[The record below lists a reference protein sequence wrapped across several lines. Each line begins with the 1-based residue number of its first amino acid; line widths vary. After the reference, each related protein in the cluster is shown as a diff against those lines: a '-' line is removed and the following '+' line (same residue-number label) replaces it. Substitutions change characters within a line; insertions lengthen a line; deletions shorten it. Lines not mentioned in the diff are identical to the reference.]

1 MIRIFITLY
10 RFFRTHRIMFYALCV
25 LLPAVMIYLAWQIRL
40 QEDINSFMPQTE
52 DTRYTGKVFK
62 NIKIKDKIAVLV
74 TSKDTAHPAT
84 PETMMEGCEAFFAQL
99 QQTPAGKSHIKK
111 IQSTVDNRLT
121 EALHRYVMD
130 YLPIFLD
137 TADYVR
143 LDSLLER
150 ENLEKYM
157 ARQYARLFSPWS
169 MVSSKFMA
177 ADPLGLS
184 ENILK
189 DLAALEPDGHY
200 TIYDEHIF
208 SDDKQYLVAFISP
221 VFGAGELS
229 NNEALVEAIERVIAA
244 VERQYPALSVSYF
257 GGIPVGIYNARQIKS
272 DAFLAMMIT
281 ALAIGLVILFA
292 FRRKSALPLI
302 LLPVLAG
309 GLFALALMYVLQ
321 GAISTIAVGAGS
333 VILGV
338 ALSYSIH
345 VFCHSLHAQ
354 SAEQVIRELAYP
366 MTIGSFTTIAAFA
379 SLAFMHTEA
388 LHDFGLFSCF
398 TLLGTTLCCLVF
410 IPHLL
415 SFRPQQPGRLM
426 RLIEKWNACPF
437 EKNYLLIGLVALV
450 FGVSCFFCGKVTFNA
465 DMEQLSYMP
474 ASFAQAEAVLNNT
487 FQDNYKTVY
496 FVSVG
501 HTPDEALSH
510 YRQAAQKCH
519 ALKEKLLI
527 KEYSSAHHL
536 LIPIAEQQRRIDYWN
551 RYWTPGKRAF
561 LQTNLPETGKKYT
574 FKAQNFD
581 AFLHRLEKDYQPADY
596 TQEDFLDAF
605 VLNEWIDYADGLPMA
620 IIQAQL
626 LEENKEQV
634 YRAFGEDKNTVILDK
649 AYFAGKLSALVNND
663 FNTLLY
669 IVSIV
674 VFLSI
679 LVSYGRI
686 EIAAVT
692 FLPMVMSWVIILG
705 LMALFGIEFNVINII
720 ISTFIFGIGD
730 DFSIFVSDGLLLEYK
745 TGQKILTSHKTAIF
759 FSAFAVTAGMGAM
772 IFSQHPALYSISIT
786 SVIGMLTIIVIAYT
800 VQPFIFRLFITGRT
814 AKRNFPHTWYSLFIT
829 ITALTIFVAGSLFL
843 TLVSYILIFF
853 PAGKKSKQ
861 AFFHYLLYYFGF
873 LQLYAMCNEK
883 KVRQNPAHETFEKPA
898 VIIANHQSVIDIMQ
912 MLTLHPK
919 IIMVTKEWVSRS
931 PLFGKVARFAGF
943 VDITK
948 GYEPA
953 VAHIRQYMDDG
964 YSVVIFPEGT
974 RSPDGKLHR
983 FHKGAFYLAEALK
996 ADIIPVLLYGH
1007 GQAMSKDDYLY
1018 LKDAVLATKI
1028 LPRMPYREGET
1039 YRERH
1044 KYMTR
1049 LFKKEHAAFA
1059 EETDRA
1065 GNPYYRYK
1073 LMKNYLYKGPALEW
1087 YLRIKAALE
1096 KNYKLFAQLVPAKAV
1111 VTDLGCGYGFLSYML
1126 AFQSD
1131 EREITGIDYDAG
1143 KIATAQNN
1151 FSRTGRLQF
1160 VAADISA
1167 YAFPPSDVFILNDV
1181 LHYLPEEKQYGVL
1194 RQCVQRLNAGGKII
1208 IRDGDRDNRRKHAL
1222 TRLSEFFSIRLLKF
1236 NKADHTL
1243 HFMTASD
1250 MEAFAQ
1256 RNNLSLAIVENSK
1269 YNSNKIYVFSR
1280 KQ

>member
-1 MIRIFITLY
+1 
-10 RFFRTHRIMFYALCV
+10 
-25 LLPAVMIYLAWQIRL
+25 
-40 QEDINSFMPQTE
+40 
-52 DTRYTGKVFK
+52 
-62 NIKIKDKIAVLV
+62 
-74 TSKDTAHPAT
+74 PAT
-84 PETMMEGCEAFFAQL
+84 PEVMIQGCDALFAQL
-99 QQTPAGKSHIKK
+99 QQSPVGKSHIKK
-111 IQSTVDNRLT
+111 VQSTVDNRQAEL
-121 EALHRYVMD
+121 LHQYVMD

-137 TADYVR
+137 SAGYAR
-143 LDSLLER
+143 LDSLLQQ

-157 ARQYARLFSPWS
+157 ARQYVQLLSPWS
-169 MVSSKFMA
+169 MVSSKFIA

-184 ENILK
+184 GNIMK
-189 DLAALEPDGHY
+189 DLSALEPDGHY

-208 SDDKQYLVAFISP
+208 SDDKQYLIAFISP

-229 NNEALVEAIERVIAA
+229 NNEALVEE
-244 VERQYPALSVSYF
+244 VERTIALAEQQYPALAVSYF

-281 ALAIGLVILFA
+281 ALVIGLVIIFA
-292 FRRKSALPLI
+292 FRRKSAIPLI
-302 LLPVLAG
+302 LLPVLMG
-309 GLFALALMYVLQ
+309 GLFVLALMYLLQ
-321 GAISTIAVGAGS
+321 GAISTIAIGAGS

-415 SFRPQQPGRLM
+415 SFRSQQPGCLM
-426 RLIEKWNACPF
+426 RLIEKWNAYPF
-437 EKNYLLIGLVALV
+437 EKNYLFTGLVALV
-450 FGVSCFFCGKVTFNA
+450 FGISCFFCGKVTFNA

-474 ASFAQAEAVLNNT
+474 ASLAQAEEVLEHT

-501 HTPDEALSH
+501 RTPDEALAH

-519 ALKEKLLI
+519 ALKEKSLI

-536 LIPIAEQQRRIDYWN
+536 LIPVAEQQRRIDRWN

-561 LQTNLPETGKKYT
+561 LKTNLPEAGKKYT
-574 FKAQNFD
+574 FKAQNID
-581 AFLHRLEKDYQPADY
+581 AFLHRLDRDYQPVDY
-596 TQEDFLDAF
+596 TQQDFLDGF
-605 VLNEWIDYADGLPMA
+605 VLNEWIDYAGGLPMA

-634 YRAFGEDKNTVILDK
+634 YRAFGEDTNTVILDK

-669 IVSIV
+669 IVSII

-745 TGQKILTSHKTAIF
+745 TGQRILTSHKTAIF

-772 IFSQHPALYSISIT
+772 IFSQHPALYSISVT
-786 SVIGMLTIIVIAYT
+786 SVIGMLAIILIAYT
-800 VQPFIFRLFITGRT
+800 VQPFLFRLFITGRT
-814 AKRNFPHTWYSLFIT
+814 AKRKFPHTWYSLLIT
-829 ITALTIFVAGSLFL
+829 IIALIIFVTGSLLL
-843 TLVSYILIFF
+843 TLISYVLLLL
-853 PAGKKSKQ
+853 PVPRKAGQ
-861 AFFHYLLYYFGF
+861 AFFHRLLYYFSF
-873 LQLYAMCNEK
+873 LQIYAMPNEK

-898 VIIANHQSVIDIMQ
+898 VIIANHQSVIDILQ
-912 MLTLHPK
+912 TLTLYPK

-974 RSPDGKLHR
+974 RSPDCKLQR

-996 ADIIPVLLYGH
+996 ADIIPVLLHGH

-1018 LKDAVLATKI
+1018 LKDAIIATKI
-1028 LPRMPYREGET
+1028 LPRIPYCEEET
-1039 YRERH
+1039 YQERH
-1044 KYMTR
+1044 KRLSR

-1073 LMKNYLYKGPALEW
+1073 LMKNYLYKGPVLEW
-1087 YLRIKAALE
+1087 YLRIKAAME
-1096 KNYKLFAQLVPAKAV
+1096 KNYTLFEQLVPAKAT
-1111 VTDLGCGYGFLSYML
+1111 VTDIGCGYGFLSCML
-1126 AFQSD
+1126 AFRSD
-1131 EREITGIDYDAG
+1131 EREITGIDYDAD

-1160 VAADISA
+1160 VAADISE
-1167 YAFPPSDVFILNDV
+1167 YALPPSDVFILNDV

-1194 RQCVQRLNAGGKII
+1194 RQCVQQLNPGGKII
-1208 IRDGDRDNRRKHAL
+1208 IRDGDR
-1222 TRLSEFFSIRLLKF
+1222 
-1236 NKADHTL
+1236 
-1243 HFMTASD
+1243 
-1250 MEAFAQ
+1250 
-1256 RNNLSLAIVENSK
+1256 
-1269 YNSNKIYVFSR
+1269 
-1280 KQ
+1280 

>member
-10 RFFRTHRIMFYALCV
+10 RFFRAHRMAFYALCV
-25 LLPAVMIYLAWQIRL
+25 LLPAAMVYLALQIRL
-40 QEDINSFMPQTE
+40 QEDINSLMPQTE
-52 DTRYTGKVFK
+52 DTRHIGKVFK

-74 TSKDTAHPAT
+74 TSRDTAHPAT
-84 PETMMEGCEAFFAQL
+84 PGTMMEGCDAFLMQL
-99 QQTPAGKSHIKK
+99 QQTPVGKSHIKK
-111 IQSTVDNRLT
+111 VQSTVDNRLA
-121 EALHRYVMD
+121 ESLHRYVMEH
-130 YLPIFLD
+130 LPIFLD
-137 TADYVR
+137 TAGYAR
-143 LDSLLER
+143 LDSLLQR
-150 ENLEKYM
+150 ENMDEFM
-157 ARQYARLFSPWS
+157 AGQYARLHSPWS
-169 MVSSKFMA
+169 MVSSKFIA
-177 ADPLGLS
+177 ADPLNLAGD
-184 ENILK
+184 ILK
-189 DLAALEPDGHY
+189 DLAALELDGNY
-200 TIYDEHIF
+200 TIYGEHIF
-208 SDDKQYLVAFISP
+208 SSGKQYLVAFISP

-229 NNEALVEAIERVIAA
+229 NNGAFVEEIERTIAV
-244 VERQYPALSVSYF
+244 VEQQFPALAVSYF

-281 ALAIGLVILFA
+281 ALVIGLVIIFA
-292 FRRKSALPLI
+292 FRRKRAIPLI
-302 LLPVLAG
+302 LLPVLMG

-415 SFRPQQPGRLM
+415 SFQPQEPSRLM
-426 RLIEKWNACPF
+426 RLIEKWNAYPF
-437 EKNYLLIGLVALV
+437 EKNYIFIGLVALV

-465 DMEQLSYMP
+465 GMEQLNYMP
-474 ASFAQAEAVLNNT
+474 ATFAQAEEALKNA
-487 FQDNYKTVY
+487 FSGDCKTVY
-496 FVSVG
+496 FAATG
-501 HTPDEALSH
+501 NTPDEALYH
-510 YRQAAQKCH
+510 YRQAAQKCQT
-519 ALKEKLLI
+519 LKEKSLV
-527 KEYSSAHHL
+527 KDYSSAHHL
-536 LIPIAEQQRRIDYWN
+536 LIPAAEQQRRIDLWN
-551 RYWTPGKRAF
+551 RYWTPEKRA
-561 LQTNLPETGKKYT
+561 LLKTNLPEAGEKYT

-581 AFLHRLEKDYQPADY
+581 AFLHGIDKDYQPVDY
-596 TQEDFLDAF
+596 TQQDFLDTF
-605 VLNEWIDYADGLPMA
+605 VLNEWIDYADGLPVA

-626 LEENKEQV
+626 PEENKEQV
-634 YRAFGEDKNTVILDK
+634 YGAFSEDKNIVILDK
-649 AYFAGKLSALVNND
+649 AYFAGKLSTLVNSD
-663 FNTLLY
+663 FNALLY

-679 LVSYGRI
+679 LASYGRI
-686 EIAAVT
+686 EIALVT

-745 TGQKILTSHKTAIF
+745 TGQRILTSHKTAIF

-786 SVIGMLTIIVIAYT
+786 SVIGMLAIILIAYT
-800 VQPFIFRLFITGRT
+800 VQPLIFRLFITGRA
-814 AKRNFPHTWYSLFIT
+814 AKRKFPHTWYSLFIT
-829 ITALTIFVAGSLFL
+829 ITALTIFVTGCLLL
-843 TLVSYILIFF
+843 TLTGYILILF

-861 AFFHYLLYYFGF
+861 AFFHRLLYYFSF
-873 LQLYAMCNEK
+873 LQIYAMPNEK
-883 KVRQNPAHETFEKPA
+883 KVRQNPARETFEKPA
-898 VIIANHQSVIDIMQ
+898 VIIANHQSVIDILQ

-931 PLFGKVARFAGF
+931 PLFGKIARFAGF

-953 VAHIRQYMDDG
+953 VAHIRQYMDEG

-974 RSPDGKLHR
+974 RSPDGKLQR

-996 ADIIPVLLYGH
+996 ADIIPTLLYGH

-1028 LPRMPYREGET
+1028 LPRIPHREEET
-1039 YRERH
+1039 YQERH
-1044 KYMTR
+1044 KQAAR
-1049 LFKKEHAAFA
+1049 LFKKEHAAFV
-1059 EETDRA
+1059 EEIDRA

-1073 LMKNYLYKGPALEW
+1073 LMKNYLYKGPVLEW
-1087 YLRIKAALE
+1087 YLRIKAAME
-1096 KNYKLFAQLVPAKAV
+1096 KNYKLFEQLVPAKAV
-1111 VTDLGCGYGFLSYML
+1111 VTDIGCGYGFLCYML
-1126 AFQSD
+1126 AFRSG
-1131 EREITGIDYDAG
+1131 ERDITGIDYDAG

-1160 VAADISA
+1160 IVADVSE
-1167 YAFPPSDVFILNDV
+1167 YVFPPSDVFILNDV
-1181 LHYLPEEKQYGVL
+1181 LHYLPEEKQYDVL
-1194 RQCVQRLNAGGKII
+1194 RRCVQQLNPGGKII
-1208 IRDGDRDNRRKHAL
+1208 IRDGDKDKGKKHVL
-1222 TRLSEFFSIRLLKF
+1222 TKLSEFFSVKLVKF
-1236 NKADHTL
+1236 NKADGAL
-1243 HFMTASD
+1243 HFMAASGL
-1250 MEAFAQ
+1250 EAFAQ
-1256 RNNLSLAIVENSK
+1256 RHNLSFSTVENSK
-1269 YNSNKIYVFSR
+1269 YSSNSIYVVNG
-1280 KQ
+1280 